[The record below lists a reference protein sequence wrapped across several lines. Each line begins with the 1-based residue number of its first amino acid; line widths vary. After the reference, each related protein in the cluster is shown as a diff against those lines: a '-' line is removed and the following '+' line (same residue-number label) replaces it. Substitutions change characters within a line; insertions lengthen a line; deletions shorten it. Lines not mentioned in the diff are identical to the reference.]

1 MFVRRAEDKAGA
13 ISLWSWDSNASLLS
27 YRVDSYFVAHPKER
41 FFYTQEKLLT
51 IKRRKGRKLSMI
63 YPEAFAQVSPK
74 KLQLSR
80 AFALIMPILQG
91 RVFKMKSLA

>member
-1 MFVRRAEDKAGA
+1 MGLFSITYILTG
-13 ISLWSWDSNASLLS
+13 SLDLFRGSLVCFLIGLTHILWLIP
-27 YRVDSYFVAHPKER
+27 RER

-51 IKRRKGRKLSMI
+51 TKRRKGRKLSMI
-63 YPEAFAQVSPK
+63 YPEAFALASPK

-91 RVFKMKSLA
+91 IVFKMKSLV

>member
-1 MFVRRAEDKAGA
+1 
-13 ISLWSWDSNASLLS
+13 
-27 YRVDSYFVAHPKER
+27 
-41 FFYTQEKLLT
+41 
-51 IKRRKGRKLSMI
+51 MI
-63 YPEAFAQVSPK
+63 YPEAFALASPK